1 MTKTVKNFRQ
11 SHGGDPNH
19 SEDMSPI
26 TASHDGWG
34 FAWQLA
40 KREMRGSLS
49 RFWVFL
55 GALLLGVAAIG
66 TVGSVAESMR
76 SGISDN
82 ARILLGGDIEISSLH
97 TAPNPDIIE
106 AASRFGTVSKVVQM
120 RAMLQTSDRRKLVE
134 LKAVDSKWP
143 LVGTAATA
151 PSMPLADALDQA
163 GIVADDALLRSL
175 GLKPGDR
182 ARLGNLDVEV
192 RAALTSE
199 PDRSISFVS
208 FGPRVLISDVALATT
223 GLQQPGSFITY
234 RYRLLL
240 DNSQDRDIAMA
251 TLNQLTAPT
260 HARVRE
266 VASAAPGFDRFVN
279 QAEIFL
285 VLVGLTALLIGGL
298 GVAGA
303 VRAWLASRMPVIATL
318 KCLGAP
324 SILIFRIYLL
334 QIFVVATCGVAAGLI
349 VAAIAPLFAIH
360 ILSGYVTVPLEM
372 TIYPV
377 PLIIAAGFGLGTA
390 FLFAVWPLAKAEEVR
405 AGDLFRSLIE
415 MPDGWPKPRYLVMM
429 IIAAIG
435 LTWLAYLATYN
446 LGITA
451 SFIGG
456 SLASLLLLSV
466 LGNLLVRLLR
476 LAPLPRFV
484 PARLAL
490 SNIVRPGSPVRSVII
505 AFGLGLS
512 VLVTVSVSE
521 SNLGRQIDDR
531 VAEDAPAWF
540 FIDIQPHQIDAFEK
554 LAKSIDGISQIT
566 KTPML
571 RGRVSKI
578 DDIPTAE
585 ITPPEGS
592 AWILRGDRALTW
604 SASPPKG
611 SEIVAGDWWPS
622 DYGGP
627 PLVSMSEDAAG
638 DFGLTIGDTVSINV
652 LGREITA
659 TIANLRKVDW
669 QSFQINFVFVLNP
682 GVLDAAPHSWIATTH
697 ADSDADAAAV
707 ERAVTTNFS
716 NISAV
721 SVKEAVAT
729 AQRVIGLLGG
739 AVRLTALVTLIA
751 GIAVLAGTVASSES
765 QRLADS
771 VILKVL
777 GATRLSIGLAWF
789 LEYAFLG
796 LLTAIAAAFI
806 GSLASWALVQ
816 GFLGAEFIL
825 DGWLVFGTTLAGAVA
840 TAVLGLSGAM
850 KTLGRK
856 PAPLLREL

>member
-1 MTKTVKNFRQ
+1 
-11 SHGGDPNH
+11 
-19 SEDMSPI
+19 MSPI
-26 TASHDGWG
+26 TASRDGWG

-40 KREMRGSLS
+40 KREMRGSLG
-49 RFWVFL
+49 RFRVFL

-97 TAPNPDIIE
+97 TAPIPEIIE

-120 RAMLQTSDRRKLVE
+120 RAMLQASDRRKLVE

-151 PSMPLADALDQA
+151 PLMPLADALDQA
-163 GIVADDALLRSL
+163 GLVADDALLRSL

-208 FGPRVLISDVALATT
+208 FGPRVLISDTTLAAT

-240 DNSQDRDIAMA
+240 DNPQDRDAAMA

-334 QIFVVATCGVAAGLI
+334 QIFVVATCGVAAGLT

-435 LTWLAYLATYN
+435 LTWLAY
-446 LGITA
+446 TA

-466 LGNLLVRLLR
+466 LGNILVRLLR

-490 SNIVRPGSPVRSVII
+490 SNITRPGSPVRSVII

-521 SNLGRQIDDR
+521 SNLGRQIDNR

-540 FIDIQPHQIDAFEK
+540 FIDIQPRQIDAFEK
-554 LAKSIDGISQIT
+554 LAKSIDGITQIT

-578 DDIPTAE
+578 NDIPTAE

-604 SASPPKG
+604 SASAPKG
-611 SEIVAGDWWPS
+611 SEIVVGDWWPS
-622 DYGGP
+622 DYSGP

-659 TIANLRKVDW
+659 TIANLREVDW

-697 ADSDADAAAV
+697 ADSDAAADAV
-707 ERAVTTNFS
+707 ERAVTSNFS

-806 GSLASWALVQ
+806 GSLASWALVH

-840 TAVLGLSGAM
+840 TAVLGLTGAM

>member
-1 MTKTVKNFRQ
+1 MTRTSKQ
-11 SHGGDPNH
+11 STPDGLTG
-19 SEDMSPI
+19 I
-26 TASHDGWG
+26 AASRDSWG

-40 KREMRGSLS
+40 QREMRGSLG
-49 RFWVFL
+49 RFRVFL

-76 SGISDN
+76 SGINDN

-97 TAPNPDIIE
+97 TPPDPDIID
-106 AASRFGTVSKVVQM
+106 AANSFGTVSKVVQM
-120 RAMLQTSDRRKLVE
+120 RAMLQASDRRKLVE
-134 LKAVDSKWP
+134 LKAVDGNWP
-143 LVGTAATA
+143 LVGTAALDPA
-151 PSMPLADALDQA
+151 MPLTSALDQ
-163 GIVADDALLRSL
+163 GGVVADGALLRSL

-182 ARLGNLDVEV
+182 ARLGDIDVEI
-192 RAALTSE
+192 RGNLTSE

-208 FGPRVLISDVALATT
+208 FGPRVLISDITLAAT

-240 DNSQDRDIAMA
+240 DKPDMRETALA
-251 TLNQLTAPT
+251 TLRRITEPT

-266 VASAAPGFDRFVN
+266 VASAAPGFDRFIN

-324 SILIFRIYLL
+324 SKLIFRIYLL
-334 QIFVVATCGVAAGLI
+334 QIFVIAACGVMAGLVI
-349 VAAIAPLFAIH
+349 AAIAPLFAIH
-360 ILSGYVTVPLEM
+360 ILSGYVTVPLDM

-405 AGDLFRSLIE
+405 AADLFRSLIE

-429 IIAAIG
+429 VIAAIG
-435 LTWLAYLATYN
+435 LTALAYLATHN
-446 LGITA
+446 LAITA

-456 SLASLLLLSV
+456 SLAALLLLSI

-476 LAPLPRFV
+476 LVPLPHFV

-490 SNIVRPGSPVRSVII
+490 SNIIRPGSPVRAVII

-512 VLVTVSVSE
+512 VLVAVSVSE
-521 SNLGRQIDDR
+521 SNLGRQIDNR

-540 FIDIQPHQIDAFEK
+540 FIDIQPGQIDAFES
-554 LAKSIDGISQIT
+554 LVGSIDGISQVA

-571 RGRVSKI
+571 RGRVVRLNGIAAS
-578 DDIPTAE
+578 DI
-585 ITPPEGS
+585 IPPEGS

-604 SASPPKG
+604 SATAPKG
-611 SEIVAGDWWPS
+611 SEIVAGSWWDD
-622 DYGGP
+622 DYRGP
-627 PLVSMSEDAAG
+627 PLVSMSKDAAD
-638 DFGLTIGDTVSINV
+638 DFGLGIGDTVSINV
-652 LGREITA
+652 LGREVTA
-659 TIANLRKVDW
+659 TIANLRAVDW

-697 ADSDADAAAV
+697 ADTDAAADAV
-707 ERAVTTNFS
+707 ERAVTSAFS

-739 AVRLTALVTLIA
+739 AVRLTAFVTLIA
-751 GIAVLAGTVASSES
+751 GIAVLAGTVASSEA

-796 LLTAIAAAFI
+796 LLTAVAAALI
-806 GSLASWALVQ
+806 GSLASWALVD

-825 DGWLVFGTTLAGAVA
+825 DGWLVFVTTLAGAMA
-840 TAVLGLSGAM
+840 TAVLGLTGAM